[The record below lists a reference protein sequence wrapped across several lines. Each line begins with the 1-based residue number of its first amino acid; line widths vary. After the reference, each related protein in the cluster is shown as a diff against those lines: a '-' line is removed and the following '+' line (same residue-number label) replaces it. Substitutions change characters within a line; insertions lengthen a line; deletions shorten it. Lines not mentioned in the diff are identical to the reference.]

1 MLDGRLTGVRILA
14 FSDLHRDLDQA
25 ASLVE
30 RSSDADVVIAAGD
43 FASVHEGLEET
54 IEALRPIE
62 VPTVLVPGNNET
74 EDALR
79 AACEGW
85 DSATVLHGEG
95 AQIDGASFFGL
106 GAGIPIT
113 PWDWSFDLDE
123 DEAAERLAGLPEDA
137 VLVVHSPP
145 QGHCDES
152 SAGDH
157 LGSRAILDA
166 IEAKRPQLAACGHI
180 HESWGAESAIGPT
193 RVLNLGPS
201 GTAIELGS

>member
-1 MLDGRLTGVRILA
+1 M
-14 FSDLHRDLDQA
+14 
-25 ASLVE
+25 
-30 RSSDADVVIAAGD
+30 IAAGD

-54 IEALRPIE
+54 IDALRPIS

-85 DSATVLHGEG
+85 DAATVLHGQG
-95 AQIDGASFFGL
+95 AEIDGTQFFGL

-123 DEAAERLAGLPEDA
+123 DQAAERLAACPEGA

-145 QGHCDES
+145 KGHCDTS
-152 SAGDH
+152 SSGDH
-157 LGSRAILDA
+157 LGSEAILEA
-166 IEAKRPQLAACGHI
+166 IEAKHPPLAVCGHI
-180 HESWGAESAIGPT
+180 HEAWGAEDEVGET
-193 RVLNLGPS
+193 RVINLGPS
-201 GTAIELGS
+201 GRLIDV